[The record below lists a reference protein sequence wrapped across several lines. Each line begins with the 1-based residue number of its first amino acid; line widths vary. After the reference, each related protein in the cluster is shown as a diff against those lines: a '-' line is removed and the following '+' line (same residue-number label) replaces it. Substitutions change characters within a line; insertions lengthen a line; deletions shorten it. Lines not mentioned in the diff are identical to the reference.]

1 LELLRGFS
9 WERPPHS
16 LEIFRGKGGEVWMS
30 ASVDTFITI
39 FNSWIT
45 FMVLLALVFAVVH
58 YGSKLNYP
66 AKKPKR

>member
-1 LELLRGFS
+1 
-9 WERPPHS
+9 
-16 LEIFRGKGGEVWMS
+16 MS